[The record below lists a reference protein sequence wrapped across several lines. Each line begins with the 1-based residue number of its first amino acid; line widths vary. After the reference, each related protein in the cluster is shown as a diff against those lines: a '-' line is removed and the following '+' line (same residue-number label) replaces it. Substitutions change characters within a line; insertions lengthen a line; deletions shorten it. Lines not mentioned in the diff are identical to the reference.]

1 MERSAVAWEEY
12 LDADEPQ
19 ARQRP
24 AGRRRRWLVGGLLAL
39 LVLAALVVSAAQL
52 LAPATP
58 QPAPAAP
65 TAATQPA
72 DVPATPDVT
81 AWTWPR
87 TGMTLPVSPTD
98 GPQRLSDVAAGFART
113 ELGAA
118 LAAAHLSVRV
128 DPAAGADVFGPTIDQ
143 QMTGDTARVLA
154 AVEAA
159 ATSPTAATGTTP
171 STAPAAIT
179 GYRVDA
185 FTPDAATV
193 HLRVVSA
200 GGAATDFAV
209 PVVWDGERGDWL
221 LVAPGP
227 QADALFATAPAG
239 GDYVP
244 FITEEPR

>member
-24 AGRRRRWLVGGLLAL
+24 AGRRRRWLVGGFLAF
-39 LVLAALVVSAAQL
+39 LVLAALVVSAARL

-58 QPAPAAP
+58 QPASPA
-65 TAATQPA
+65 AATQPA

-128 DPAAGADVFGPTIDQ
+128 DPAAGADVFGPTIEQ
-143 QMTGDTARVLA
+143 QMTGDTARVRA

-159 ATSPTAATGTTP
+159 AATSPTPATGTAP

-179 GYRVDA
+179 GYRVEG

-193 HLRVVSA
+193 HLRVASP

-209 PVVWDGERGDWL
+209 PVVWDDARGDWL
-221 LVAPGP
+221 LVAPAA
-227 QADALFATAPAG
+227 QADALFATAAPS

>member
-1 MERSAVAWEEY
+1 MV
-12 LDADEPQ
+12 
-19 ARQRP
+19 
-24 AGRRRRWLVGGLLAL
+24 
-39 LVLAALVVSAAQL
+39 
-52 LAPATP
+52 
-58 QPAPAAP
+58 
-65 TAATQPA
+65 
-72 DVPATPDVT
+72 
-81 AWTWPR
+81 
-87 TGMTLPVSPTD
+87 LPVSPTD

-128 DPAAGADVFGPTIDQ
+128 DPAAGAEVFRPTIEQ

-159 ATSPTAATGTTP
+159 AATPATSTPATSTP
-171 STAPAAIT
+171 ASIT

-193 HLRVVSA
+193 HLRVVSP

-209 PVVWDGERGDWL
+209 PVVWDAEAADWL
-221 LVAPGP
+221 LVAPAP
-227 QADALFATAPAG
+227 QADALFATSAASG
-239 GDYVP
+239 NYVP